1 MTHRYTAASDG
12 WLAFI
17 TPARQLFVG
26 GNPDAVTVDRLWT
39 RIRDER
45 GPAGVLEALT
55 AEGLFATPPFAFVEL
70 GDGGVDVIV
79 RGDAV
84 VRAGAEQVSGSGATT
99 WIERRLPGGS
109 VGVTLAG
116 SGSLELP
123 IEAGVVRAA
132 AFATGSASPRTAAAP
147 APRAAPVVAAPAPVV
162 EPVPVPEAAAPAT
175 AAPATAAPATP
186 AVPEFVDIPPD
197 ATIPLAQFIAMEEAR
212 ARATDEAD
220 GTRVSEETV
229 ISLPDAA
236 EDAAGAD
243 PATPAGAPAAPVI
256 DAPPGGQ
263 PDAEAASGDGYDYLF
278 GETVFHSV
286 QDAAVRTEE
295 PSDEEAPAAEPAASQ
310 PDEGDHDGSTVL
322 ASSIT
327 RSGRTRRPR
336 GKAAAPAAPAIAV
349 VLPNGTR
356 EVLEEALVLGR
367 SPSVSG
373 VPGGQLPRL
382 VTLTSGD
389 QDISRSHVRIALEGG
404 TVVVTDLHSRNGTV
418 IALPSGETQKLRGG
432 EPTPV
437 MVGTVVDLGG
447 GVELRV
453 EEL

>member
-26 GNPDAVTVDRLWT
+26 GNPDAAVIDRLWT

-45 GPAGVLEALT
+45 GPAGVLETLT
-55 AEGLFATPPFAFVEL
+55 ADGLFATPPFAFVEL

-109 VGVTLAG
+109 VGVTLVG
-116 SGSLELP
+116 SGSVELP

-132 AFATGSASPRTAAAP
+132 AFATGSAVPRQAAAP
-147 APRAAPVVAAPAPVV
+147 VTAPAP
-162 EPVPVPEAAAPAT
+162 EPEPAPEPAS
-175 AAPATAAPATP
+175 AY
-186 AVPEFVDIPPD
+186 VDLPPD

-212 ARATDEAD
+212 TRAAEEPS

-229 ISLPDAA
+229 AELPDIA
-236 EDAAGAD
+236 
-243 PATPAGAPAAPVI
+243 PPPAPAA
-256 DAPPGGQ
+256 AEQ
-263 PDAEAASGDGYDYLF
+263 PAEAGAASGDGYDYLF
-278 GETVFHSV
+278 GETVYHSV

-295 PSDEEAPAAEPAASQ
+295 SAADEAPAGEPAAGS
-310 PDEGDHDGSTVL
+310 PAESDEGDHDGSTVL

-327 RSGRTRRPR
+327 RTGRTRRPR
-336 GKAAAPAAPAIAV
+336 EKKAAAPAAPAVAV
-349 VLPNGTR
+349 VLPGGVR
-356 EVLEEALVLGR
+356 EVLDEALVLGR

-382 VTLTSGD
+382 VTLSSGD

-404 TVVVTDLHSRNGTV
+404 TVVVTDLHSRNGTSIV
-418 IALPSGETQKLRGG
+418 LPSGETQKLRAG

-437 MVGTVVDLGG
+437 IVGTVVDLGG

>member
-17 TPARQLFVG
+17 TPARQLFVA
-26 GNPDAVTVDRLWT
+26 GNPDAAIIDRLWT

-45 GPAGVLEALT
+45 GPAGVLETLA
-55 AEGLFATPPFAFVEL
+55 ANGLFSTPPFAFIEL

-84 VRAGAEQVSGSGATT
+84 VRTGAEQVSGSGAAT

-132 AFATGSASPRTAAAP
+132 AFATGTALPRQAAVP
-147 APRAAPVVAAPAPVV
+147 TTDPRPV
-162 EPVPVPEAAAPAT
+162 
-175 AAPATAAPATP
+175 ATP
-186 AVPEFVDIPPD
+186 ADAQAATPEPAFVDVPPD
-197 ATIPLAQFIAMEEAR
+197 ATIPLAQFIAEEEAR
-212 ARATDEAD
+212 ARAAEAE
-220 GTRVSEETV
+220 GPTGVSEETV
-229 ISLPDAA
+229 VELPDAA
-236 EDAAGAD
+236 AP
-243 PATPAGAPAAPVI
+243 PATPTTAEPPAA
-256 DAPPGGQ
+256 DAG
-263 PDAEAASGDGYDYLF
+263 AASGDGYDYLF
-278 GETVFHSV
+278 GETVYHSV
-286 QDAAVRTEE
+286 QDAAVRTE
-295 PSDEEAPAAEPAASQ
+295 APADDETPAEQQAAEQPA
-310 PDEGDHDGSTVL
+310 EGDHDGSTVL

-327 RSGRTRRPR
+327 RTGRQRRPR

-349 VLPNGTR
+349 VLPTGAR
-356 EVLEEALVLGR
+356 EPLEEALVLGR

-382 VTLTSGD
+382 VTLSSGD

-404 TVVVTDLHSRNGTV
+404 TVVVTDLHSRNGTTIV
-418 IALPSGETQKLRGG
+418 
-432 EPTPV
+432 
-437 MVGTVVDLGG
+437 
-447 GVELRV
+447 
-453 EEL
+453 

>member
-17 TPARQLFVG
+17 TPARQLFVAG
-26 GNPDAVTVDRLWT
+26 DPDAAIIDRLWT

-45 GPAGVLEALT
+45 GPAGVLETLA
-55 AEGLFATPPFAFVEL
+55 ANGLFSTPPFAFIEL

-84 VRAGAEQVSGSGATT
+84 VRAGAEHVSGSGAAT

-132 AFATGSASPRTAAAP
+132 AFATGTALPRQAAAP
-147 APRAAPVVAAPAPVV
+147 A
-162 EPVPVPEAAAPAT
+162 
-175 AAPATAAPATP
+175 ATP
-186 AVPEFVDIPPD
+186 EPAFVDVPPD
-197 ATIPLAQFIAMEEAR
+197 ATIPLAQFIAEEEAR
-212 ARATDEAD
+212 ARAAEAE
-220 GTRVSEETV
+220 GPTGVSEETV
-229 ISLPDAA
+229 VELPDAA
-236 EDAAGAD
+236 AP
-243 PATPAGAPAAPVI
+243 PATPTTAEPPAVGAGAA
-256 DAPPGGQ
+256 DAG
-263 PDAEAASGDGYDYLF
+263 AASGDGYDYLF
-278 GETVFHSV
+278 GETVYHSV
-286 QDAAVRTEE
+286 QDAAVRTE
-295 PSDEEAPAAEPAASQ
+295 APADDETPAEQQAAEQPA
-310 PDEGDHDGSTVL
+310 EGDHDGSTVL

-327 RSGRTRRPR
+327 RTGRQRRPR

-349 VLPNGTR
+349 VLPTGAR
-356 EVLEEALVLGR
+356 EPLEEALVLGR

-382 VTLTSGD
+382 VTLSSGD

-404 TVVVTDLHSRNGTV
+404 TVVVTDLHSRNGTTIV
-418 IALPSGETQKLRGG
+418 LPSGETQKLRGG
-432 EPTPV
+432 EPTP
-437 MVGTVVDLGG
+437 
-447 GVELRV
+447 
-453 EEL
+453 